1 MGHMNFCGRTFVVRL
16 VVICLWLTATSHAY
30 VAQQPCCA
38 SCTGGRSHFYALDT
52 PNHECAETCLD
63 TSNKLQMAEWWILTG
78 GRGQSAKNNEDVRI
92 TRVGDGQ
99 AAHPVVLPARRPEI
113 DVVPAVVVH
122 AGLAEHGV
130 VLDLALPERRAVAAD
145 HDELALAAPQAL
157 EHGLVAERVLATLHH
172 EGQAAVDVVLVL
184 LALLHHGGVLL
195 RGRSPPPRAKRPLLL
210 RYRKRR
216 GVFPLADA
224 MRSVRRRWCSPM

>member
-1 MGHMNFCGRTFVVRL
+1 MAVNYSTHGGLRL
-16 VVICLWLTATSHAY
+16 LRL
-30 VAQQPCCA
+30 
-38 SCTGGRSHFYALDT
+38 L
-52 PNHECAETCLD
+52 L
-63 TSNKLQMAEWWILTG
+63 
-78 GRGQSAKNNEDVRI
+78 EDVRV

-113 DVVPAVVVH
+113 DVVPAIVVH
-122 AGLAEHGV
+122 AGLA
-130 VLDLALPERRAVAAD
+130 ERRAVAAD

-195 RGRSPPPRAKRPLLL
+195 RGRSTPPRAKRPLLL

-216 GVFPLADA
+216 GVFPLADP
-224 MRSVRRRWCSPM
+224 MRSVRRRWCSPH

>member
-1 MGHMNFCGRTFVVRL
+1 MAVNYSTHGGLRL
-16 VVICLWLTATSHAY
+16 LRL
-30 VAQQPCCA
+30 
-38 SCTGGRSHFYALDT
+38 L
-52 PNHECAETCLD
+52 L
-63 TSNKLQMAEWWILTG
+63 
-78 GRGQSAKNNEDVRI
+78 EDVRI

-113 DVVPAVVVH
+113 DVVPAIVVH

-145 HDELALAAPQAL
+145 HDELALA
-157 EHGLVAERVLATLHH
+157 AERVLATLHH

-195 RGRSPPPRAKRPLLL
+195 RGRSTPPRAKRPLLL

-216 GVFPLADA
+216 GVFPLADP
-224 MRSVRRRWCSPM
+224 MRSVRRRWCSPH

>member
-1 MGHMNFCGRTFVVRL
+1 MAVNYSTHGGLRL
-16 VVICLWLTATSHAY
+16 LRL
-30 VAQQPCCA
+30 
-38 SCTGGRSHFYALDT
+38 L
-52 PNHECAETCLD
+52 L
-63 TSNKLQMAEWWILTG
+63 
-78 GRGQSAKNNEDVRI
+78 EDVRV

-113 DVVPAVVVH
+113 DVVPAIVVH

-130 VLDLALPERRAVAAD
+130 VLDLALP
-145 HDELALAAPQAL
+145 APQAL

-195 RGRSPPPRAKRPLLL
+195 RGRSTPPRAKRPLLL
-210 RYRKRR
+210 RYR
-216 GVFPLADA
+216 
-224 MRSVRRRWCSPM
+224 